1 MMEALGVPEVYIVFE
16 TRAGDAV
23 NGDIMNVYE
32 LVLTVSADGW
42 SLRFTDPVYDD
53 GSASDYD
60 DGGFDWYDYV
70 TTTDFDSAVYY
81 TADEIAAMKAEVN
94 ERLKT
99 LDIQLRTARLRYEQL
114 EYELSNGVVLA
125 KLDGVVKTV
134 RDADE
139 ARSGGEPILLV
150 SGGGG
155 YYVTSSLGEF
165 DRDTMHVG
173 DEVTVQSWQ
182 SGGMYTGVIT
192 EISEY
197 PDESGSYF
205 YYSEGNRNIS
215 TYPFR
220 VFVDEDASLR
230 EGEYVSLSYDADA
243 ANGDE
248 GGGLYLYMPFVREE
262 NGRHVIYVTGD
273 DGLLEK
279 RVVKTGRNLW
289 GSYLEILGGLR
300 ETDTIAFPYG
310 RNVKDGART
319 RVADLAE
326 LNGGYYY

>member
-1 MMEALGVPEVYIVFE
+1 M
-16 TRAGDAV
+16 R
-23 NGDIMNVYE
+23 
-32 LVLTVSADGW
+32 
-42 SLRFTDPVYDD
+42 
-53 GSASDYD
+53 
-60 DGGFDWYDYV
+60 
-70 TTTDFDSAVYY
+70 
-81 TADEIAAMKAEVN
+81 
-94 ERLKT
+94 
-99 LDIQLRTARLRYEQL
+99 
-114 EYELSNGVVLA
+114 
-125 KLDGVVKTV
+125 
-134 RDADE
+134 
-139 ARSGGEPILLV
+139 
-150 SGGGG
+150 
-155 YYVTSSLGEF
+155 
-165 DRDTMHVG
+165 VG

-182 SGGMYTGVIT
+182 SGGLYTGVIT